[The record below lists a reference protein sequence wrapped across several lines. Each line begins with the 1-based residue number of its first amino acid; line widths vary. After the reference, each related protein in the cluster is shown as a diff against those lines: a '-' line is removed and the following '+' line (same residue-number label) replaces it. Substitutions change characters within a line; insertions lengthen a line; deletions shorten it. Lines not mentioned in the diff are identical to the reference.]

1 MRTKKIWTKI
11 KDSLIR
17 PVQDKKNTNRLGMVL
32 SNNYVLPILIILIDL
47 LLFFLFNYLINSF
60 VTLFR
65 AFSTEAVEYADIL
78 VWKNIFPNWEFITKS
93 DTATYIYL
101 FFTVLLIIL
110 DGFFIYGMKT
120 SLSDDYFNQGQKG
133 DSKFRTIEEI
143 QQVYKEIPD
152 KDKSFPGRGGTVI
165 SRYKDKLYI
174 DPIPMNNL
182 IIGMTGSG
190 KDEFYVFSS
199 IDIYSRAEEQTSM
212 VVFDPKTEDYRSSAA
227 TLRKRGYDVYFLNL
241 DQPIKSMKYNPL
253 TLITEYYKKEQ
264 YDDAEM
270 LADSFAYSIYSPDDS
285 KLSGNEKFF
294 NQSAASILSGLV
306 LAHIK
311 DCLEA
316 DAHINEQRFITFQK
330 KQKAYS
336 NLSEAQKAEVKLNIT
351 SIDEAIDNEDIRYIP
366 DNFLISDVNMV
377 HKYEKCINMYS
388 ILNLIIELSNIHVLD
403 FEDTMLDIYFKE
415 RPPLDPGKI
424 RYASAMVAG
433 DRTKGSILSTLING
447 LNVFTNKAIAKMTSS
462 STLNFDDIGFGD
474 RPVAIFLGVPD
485 YDRSKWFLATIF
497 IKQAYYYL
505 AQKCARINGK
515 CKTPVKFICNE
526 FGNQPPIDDMS
537 GIITVCRARNIT
549 FDMYIQAFA
558 QLAEKYGDKVQETI
572 EGNCGNIIY
581 ILSSSKETSEKIS
594 DLVGHRTRKIM
605 QRSGQKLSLNKHF
618 IENLEQEPLIYPE
631 TLRKLH
637 EGECIVI
644 PTMHRKD
651 LNGNDIREEP
661 IFNSIETGTN
671 FKYRYQYL
679 TDTFPNP
686 DTVPLDS
693 VNPFSC
699 ADVDPQKLIWDS
711 NLSFDS
717 YFKKRQEPELLFK
730 HLPKSHQR
738 QIITLVKDA
747 LGTDFDK
754 DMFLDDV
761 PLYKILIW
769 IQSYLG
775 IDSFVKQT
783 VIDLL
788 LLTLERGKVNE

>member
-336 NLSEAQKAEVKLNIT
+336 NLSEAQKTEVKLNIT

-388 ILNLIIELSNIHVLD
+388 ILNLIIELSNMHVLD
-403 FEDTMLDIYFKE
+403 SEDTMLDIYFKE

-558 QLAEKYGDKVQETI
+558 QLAEKYGEKVQETI

-651 LNGNDIREEP
+651 LSGNDIREEP

-686 DTVPLDS
+686 DTVPLDR

-699 ADVDPQKLIWDS
+699 ADVDPKKLIWDS

>member
-1 MRTKKIWTKI
+1 M
-11 KDSLIR
+11 
-17 PVQDKKNTNRLGMVL
+17 
-32 SNNYVLPILIILIDL
+32 
-47 LLFFLFNYLINSF
+47 
-60 VTLFR
+60 
-65 AFSTEAVEYADIL
+65 
-78 VWKNIFPNWEFITKS
+78 
-93 DTATYIYL
+93 
-101 FFTVLLIIL
+101 
-110 DGFFIYGMKT
+110 
-120 SLSDDYFNQGQKG
+120 
-133 DSKFRTIEEI
+133 
-143 QQVYKEIPD
+143 
-152 KDKSFPGRGGTVI
+152 
-165 SRYKDKLYI
+165 
-174 DPIPMNNL
+174 
-182 IIGMTGSG
+182 
-190 KDEFYVFSS
+190 
-199 IDIYSRAEEQTSM
+199 
-212 VVFDPKTEDYRSSAA
+212 
-227 TLRKRGYDVYFLNL
+227 
-241 DQPIKSMKYNPL
+241 
-253 TLITEYYKKEQ
+253 
-264 YDDAEM
+264 
-270 LADSFAYSIYSPDDS
+270 
-285 KLSGNEKFF
+285 
-294 NQSAASILSGLV
+294 

-388 ILNLIIELSNIHVLD
+388 ILNLIIELSNMHVLD
-403 FEDTMLDIYFKE
+403 SEDTMLDIYFKE

>member
-143 QQVYKEIPD
+143 QQIYKEVPD

-336 NLSEAQKAEVKLNIT
+336 NLSEAQKTEVKLNIT

-388 ILNLIIELSNIHVLD
+388 ILNLIIELSNMHVLD
-403 FEDTMLDIYFKE
+403 SEDTMLDIYFKE

-558 QLAEKYGDKVQETI
+558 QLAEKYGEKVQETI

-651 LNGNDIREEP
+651 LSGNDIREEP

-686 DTVPLDS
+686 DTVPLDR

-699 ADVDPQKLIWDS
+699 ADVDPKKLIWDS

>member
-1 MRTKKIWTKI
+1 
-11 KDSLIR
+11 
-17 PVQDKKNTNRLGMVL
+17 
-32 SNNYVLPILIILIDL
+32 
-47 LLFFLFNYLINSF
+47 
-60 VTLFR
+60 
-65 AFSTEAVEYADIL
+65 
-78 VWKNIFPNWEFITKS
+78 
-93 DTATYIYL
+93 
-101 FFTVLLIIL
+101 
-110 DGFFIYGMKT
+110 
-120 SLSDDYFNQGQKG
+120 
-133 DSKFRTIEEI
+133 
-143 QQVYKEIPD
+143 
-152 KDKSFPGRGGTVI
+152 
-165 SRYKDKLYI
+165 
-174 DPIPMNNL
+174 MNNL

-388 ILNLIIELSNIHVLD
+388 ILNLIIELSNMHVLD
-403 FEDTMLDIYFKE
+403 SEDTMLDIYFKE

-679 TDTFPNP
+679 TDTFPKLERIFKERKIKMEYSIANEIKSQTRVVGNIYAY
-686 DTVPLDS
+686 DFIFLVLYAIGTFFFKSL
-693 VNPFSC
+693 VN
-699 ADVDPQKLIWDS
+699 
-711 NLSFDS
+711 
-717 YFKKRQEPELLFK
+717 K
-730 HLPKSHQR
+730 HLLIPYSIFSASIAIFLTSSSGLNPLRRNYQSIIIYLQR
-738 QIITLVKDA
+738 SAV
-747 LGTDFDK
+747 
-754 DMFLDDV
+754 
-761 PLYKILIW
+761 
-769 IQSYLG
+769 S
-775 IDSFVKQT
+775 
-783 VIDLL
+783 
-788 LLTLERGKVNE
+788 

>member
-110 DGFFIYGMKT
+110 DGFFVYGMKT

-143 QQVYKEIPD
+143 QQIYKEVPD

-165 SRYKDKLYI
+165 SRYKNKLYI

-241 DQPIKSMKYNPL
+241 DQPIKSIKYNPL

-336 NLSEAQKAEVKLNIT
+336 NLSEAQKTEVKLNIT

-388 ILNLIIELSNIHVLD
+388 ILNLIIELSNMHVLD
-403 FEDTMLDIYFKE
+403 SEDTMLDIYFKE

-558 QLAEKYGDKVQETI
+558 QLAEKYGEKVQETI

-686 DTVPLDS
+686 DTVPLDR

-699 ADVDPQKLIWDS
+699 ADVDPKKLIWDS

>member
-1 MRTKKIWTKI
+1 MRIKKIWTKI

-17 PVQDKKNTNRLGMVL
+17 PVQDKKNTNRIGMVL

-47 LLFFLFNYLINSF
+47 LLFFLFNYLINGF

-65 AFSTEAVEYADIL
+65 AFFSGTGEYTNVL
-78 VWKNIFPNWEFITKS
+78 VWKNIFPNWEFITS
-93 DTATYIYL
+93 SNTATYIYL
-101 FFTVLLIIL
+101 FFAVLLIIL
-110 DGFFIYGMKT
+110 DGFFIYQMKT

-133 DSKFRTIEEI
+133 DSRFRTIEEI

-336 NLSEAQKAEVKLNIT
+336 NLSEAQKAEVRLNIT

-403 FEDTMLDIYFKE
+403 SEDTMLDIYFKE

-605 QRSGQKLSLNKHF
+605 QRSGQKLSLNKNF

-661 IFNSIETGTN
+661 N

-693 VNPFSC
+693 INPFSC
-699 ADVDPQKLIWDS
+699 PDVDPQKLIWDS
-711 NLSFDS
+711 NLSFES
-717 YFKKRQEPELLFK
+717 YSKKRQEPELLFK
-730 HLPKSHQR
+730 NLPKSHQR
-738 QIITLVKDA
+738 QIIVLVKDA